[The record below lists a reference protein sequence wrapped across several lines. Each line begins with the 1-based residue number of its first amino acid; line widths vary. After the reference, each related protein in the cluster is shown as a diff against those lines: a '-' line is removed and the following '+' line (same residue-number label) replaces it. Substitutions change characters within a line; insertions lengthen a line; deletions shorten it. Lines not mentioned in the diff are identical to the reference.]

1 MYPTIKNMSTNQ
13 QKKKQKE
20 RDIRELPI
28 AFKSCL
34 EGGWEH
40 HKVSST
46 EQKSSI
52 IYEVEFEQIFLTS
65 SYVDTQK
72 EMARKIT
79 ARLSALGEPVTKES
93 IFRCKWCNFW
103 SLQLATSS
111 RSLHLIII
119 SVFRFL
125 IFIVYHSSI

>member
-1 MYPTIKNMSTNQ
+1 MSTNQ

-40 HKVSST
+40 HEVSST
-46 EQKSSI
+46 EQKSSV
-52 IYEVEFEQIFLTS
+52 IYEDEFEQIFLTS

-93 IFRCKWCNFW
+93 IFCYLLKPVIPKLVEHTTEKLVENGH
-103 SLQLATSS
+103 SA
-111 RSLHLIII
+111 I
-119 SVFRFL
+119 SEEDKL
-125 IFIVYHSSI
+125 WKFISTM